1 MGRRLKENSGEKG
14 QSLVELALVL
24 PVLLIIL
31 AGTVDLGRILFY
43 YLSMRNAAQEGV
55 TFGTVYPTHCNQI
68 YDRAFFTLN
77 DPDLQV
83 NVKINGATC
92 NPFDANACY
101 NNTLEV
107 VVENPAYPLT
117 MPFIG
122 TFLGTQT
129 IDLRTSVSSKIVRPQ
144 CH

>member
-55 TFGTVYPTHCNQI
+55 TFGSAFPTFCNQI
-68 YDRAFFTLN
+68 YDRAFFSLN
-77 DPDLQV
+77 DPEVQV
-83 NVKINGATC
+83 NVKIDGATC
-92 NPFDANACY
+92 YPTDPNACY
-101 NNTLEV
+101 DHTIEV
-107 VVENPAYPLT
+107 IVEHPDYPLT

-122 TFLGTQT
+122 TFLGRQT

-144 CH
+144 CD